1 MRSILSLAT
10 VRQMNRLL
18 GKGSSTRPAS
28 IVSLLL
34 LVVLAASL
42 ILTACSSS
50 TSEPDT
56 FTVID
61 LLGRSVQVP
70 SQPTCIV
77 TTHPTATETL
87 YRAGGVAAGR
97 DTASK
102 YPTEVLDLPTVGGPY
117 SISTE
122 AVAALNPDLVLVEAL
137 TQVSLISPLEELGIP
152 VVAVRAASLEDIVQ
166 SLTLAGEIV
175 DNDETAAQAV
185 TDIQNRIDAAEDNAP
200 EGKSILVFIGD
211 ADRKIYAAKA
221 QSYPGLVAALIG
233 LNNLAADLQ
242 GPAPYPGFA
251 LFSAEQAPSSEADV
265 VFTITPYP
273 APAPRLSA
281 VLSKIPG
288 FSEMPAVKAGHV
300 VELDP
305 VLFLQAQGPRI
316 ADAVEAMLNIVN
328 TV

>member
-1 MRSILSLAT
+1 MRLMLSLPT
-10 VRQMNRLL
+10 VRQPKRLL
-18 GKGSSTRPAS
+18 GKGSGARPAS

-50 TSEPDT
+50 KSEPDT
-56 FTVID
+56 FTVTD

-70 SQPTCIV
+70 TKPTCIV

-102 YPTEVLDLPTVGGPY
+102 YPTEVLDLPTVGGSY

-137 TQVSLISPLEELGIP
+137 TQASLINPLEELGIP

-166 SLTLAGEIV
+166 SLTLVGEIV
-175 DNDETAAQAV
+175 DNDDAAAQAI
-185 TDIQNRIDAAEDNAP
+185 TDIQNRIDAAKGNAP
-200 EGKSILVFIGD
+200 EGKSILTLIAD
-211 ADRKIYAAKA
+211 ADKNIYAAKA
-221 QSYPGLVAALIG
+221 ESYPGLVTVLIG
-233 LNNLAADLQ
+233 LTNLAAGLQ
-242 GPAPYPGFA
+242 GKAPYPGFA
-251 LFSAEQAPSSEADV
+251 LFGAELAIQSNPDV
-265 VFTITPYP
+265 VLTITPAP

-281 VLSKIPG
+281 VLSKMPG
-288 FSEMPAVKAGHV
+288 FSEMPAVKAEHV

-328 TV
+328 NV